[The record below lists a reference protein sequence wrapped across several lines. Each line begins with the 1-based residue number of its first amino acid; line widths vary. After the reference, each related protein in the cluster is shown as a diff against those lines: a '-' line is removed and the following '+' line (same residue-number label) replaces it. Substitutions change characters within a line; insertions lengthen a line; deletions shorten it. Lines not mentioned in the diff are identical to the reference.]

1 MRTSLVAIAIA
12 ALPTVA
18 AAGPIEIKLVGMGP
32 SEVVTVGGVRNV
44 TAYAGEIMWMDASG
58 DLSNLDNLFYSY
70 CVDLLSN
77 AQSTQQVTEELV
89 SNSAV
94 AWLYNQFAATAHL
107 NAAAAAGLQL
117 AIWNAL
123 YDGDFTVNLID
134 DAKNLFY
141 LQDGSD
147 AARGYANDYLSQAR
161 DRGSVVGNG
170 HPAQYWLG
178 TGSDRSRPRAG
189 TRTRDPAA
197 PGFRNRC
204 PGGAPADAQRTRDAE
219 LELEPT
225 HGLSATPVAPCGRA
239 LRDSRARALL
249 LYRPPRFECS
259 PPPLGT
265 SIGVPRTTATW
276 T

>member
-1 MRTSLVAIAIA
+1 
-12 ALPTVA
+12 
-18 AAGPIEIKLVGMGP
+18 MGP

-44 TAYAGEIMWMDASG
+44 TAYAGEIMWMDTSG

-94 AWLYNQFAATAHL
+94 AWLYNQFAAAAHL

-147 AARGYANDYLSQAR
+147 AARGYANDYLSKLATAGALSGTVTLLNTGWGQDQIAC
-161 DRGSVVGNG
+161 G
-170 HPAQYWLG
+170 PA
-178 TGSDRSRPRAG
+178 PVPE
-189 TRTRDPAA
+189 PA
-197 PGFRNRC
+197 
-204 PGGAPADAQRTRDAE
+204 T
-219 LELEPT
+219 
-225 HGLSATPVAPCGRA
+225 
-239 LRDSRARALL
+239 LL
-249 LYRPPRFECS
+249 L
-259 PPPLGT
+259 LG
-265 SIGVPRTTATW
+265 SGIAALAARRRMRNVRATQKLS
-276 T
+276 